1 MPTYKRSR
9 RLIFMRRLS
18 IHRYRKANGSREHP
32 IRIFPDAASFE
43 TLTSHCRDIHGSR
56 LCDELAGMDDEGIRQ
71 TRDRVARE
79 DEFRRAEATGQIIV
93 VD

>member
-1 MPTYKRSR
+1 MS
-9 RLIFMRRLS
+9 RLS